1 MSDWIALVISLA
13 AAFGAAAIG
22 GAGTS
27 KAIPVWY
34 KGLKKPSFTPPEWAF
49 GPVWTILYLL
59 MAIAA
64 WMVWEQ
70 GIAASVALPL
80 AVYGIQLALNVL
92 WSFLFFA
99 WKKLRAGF
107 IEIIALWAAVLA
119 TLLLFWGV
127 SSIAGVLTVPY
138 LAWVSVA
145 SALNYKVWKLN
156 PAG

>member
-13 AAFGAAAIG
+13 VAFGAAAIG
-22 GAGTS
+22 GIATS

-34 KGLKKPSFTPPEWAF
+34 KDLKKPSFTPPDWAF

-59 MAIAA
+59 MAVAA
-64 WMVWEQ
+64 WLVWEQ
-70 GIAASVALPL
+70 NGTGSVTIPL
-80 AVYGIQLALNVL
+80 ALYAVQLALNVL
-92 WSFLFFA
+92 WSFIFFA
-99 WKKLRAGF
+99 KKKLRAGF
-107 IEIIALWAAVLA
+107 IDIIVLWVTILA
-119 TLLLFWGV
+119 TLLLFWSV
-127 SSIAGVLTVPY
+127 SSLAGILMIPY